1 MTVEEHS
8 EPTRAPPDSPEQAG
22 LDVAE
27 QRVDA
32 VEKVTGRALYAA
44 DRAPQEALWA
54 STLTSPLAHARIQ
67 AVDTRQAEAV
77 PGVHVVLTGADLAP
91 ARFGRRLLDWPVLCW
106 DRVRFV
112 GDRVAAVAAE
122 TPEAA
127 AEAVERIHVRYK
139 ELPAVLRVEDAVAEG
154 APLLHESLSHYVYKG
169 SERPPIPSGRN
180 LQSYGRKGQG
190 EGRIPAIFREADHV
204 FEHTFTTPRQPHWYL
219 EPHAT
224 SVWIDERDVVHV
236 ISTNKDPDALQEQMS
251 LTTGVPVD
259 RIRVHSGSI
268 GGDFGGKGLSV
279 DEFVCY
285 FLARAS
291 GRCVQAVM
299 GHGEDMRGT
308 NPRHA
313 ARMTLRTAVSTS
325 GRFLAHHADLLFDG
339 GAYAAAKPNSA
350 LQLRG
355 GFDTMSPYRIDH
367 ALVETRVAYTNTVP
381 AGHMRAPGQ
390 VQAAFAGESHV
401 DMIAAGLNV
410 DPVTLRLK
418 NAVRGADP
426 SPTGERCVAP
436 RAEEVLAQLQH
447 LSFVRQEDGPNRGRG
462 ISFGLRH
469 VGGLG
474 RTADVTMRLRSEG
487 IVEVGT
493 ALVDQGAGAQTIA
506 QRVAA
511 AVLSV
516 DPASVSIVKETAPG
530 YLAGVGGSRT
540 THLISRATEAGAAEM
555 RARLESGACAALGV
569 PEGSLR
575 LENGRFRAAE
585 PATDGPTLAELAPA
599 LVQQGGV
606 EVVGHYDGQPAAAD
620 KQGVKGAHFCNF
632 AGCMVDV
639 EVDPRTGMITVHDA
653 VLAIDV
659 GTVISP
665 LSHQGQVDGGFV
677 YGLSAALGEE
687 LPVTKPEAIHP
698 GRRGCAILSALDIPP
713 LRTVLL
719 RSEDGPGAFGA
730 KGIGELIN
738 PLVAPAVANA
748 VRAAVGA
755 RVTTLPLTAQRVR
768 EALRAAR
775 EQGCAPPP

>member
-1 MTVEEHS
+1 MTVDEHG
-8 EPTRAPPDSPEQAG
+8 EPARAAPGSPQRAG
-22 LDVAE
+22 LDEAE

-44 DRAPQEALWA
+44 DRAPQGALWT
-54 STLTSPLAHARIQ
+54 STLTSPLAHARILG
-67 AVDTRQAEAV
+67 VDTRQAEAV

-127 AEAVERIHVRYK
+127 AEAVERIHVRYE

-154 APLLHESLSHYVYKG
+154 APLVHESLSAYVYKG

-204 FEHTFTTPRQPHWYL
+204 FEHTFTTPRQPHWYI

-236 ISTNKDPDALQEQMS
+236 ISANKDPHALQEQMS
-251 LTTGVPVD
+251 LTTGMPVD

-279 DEFVCY
+279 DEFLCY

-291 GRCVQAVM
+291 GRCVQAAM
-299 GHGEDMRGT
+299 DHGEDMRGT

-313 ARMTLRTAVSTS
+313 ARMTLRTAVSAS
-325 GRFLAHHADLLFDG
+325 GRFLAHRADLLFDG

-355 GFDTMSPYRIDH
+355 AFDTMSPYRIDH
-367 ALVETRVAYTNTVP
+367 ALVEMRVAYTNTVP

-390 VQAAFAGESHV
+390 TQAAFAGESHV
-401 DMIAAGLNV
+401 DMIAAALDM
-410 DPVTLRLK
+410 DPVALRLK
-418 NAVRGADP
+418 NAVRGTDP
-426 SPTGERCVAP
+426 GATGERCVEP
-436 RAEEVLAQLQH
+436 RAVEVLERLRDISTARH
-447 LSFVRQEDGPNRGRG
+447 EPGSNRGRG
-462 ISFGLRH
+462 VSFGLRH

-474 RTADVTMRLRSEG
+474 RTADVAMRLRADG
-487 IVEVGT
+487 TVEVGT
-493 ALVDQGAGAQTIA
+493 ALVDQGAGAQTVV

-511 AVLSV
+511 GVLSV
-516 DPASVSIVKETAPG
+516 EPSTVSVVRETSPG
-530 YLAGVGGSRT
+530 FLAGVGGSRT
-540 THLISRATEAGAAEM
+540 THLISRATEAGAEELK
-555 RARLESGACAALGV
+555 ARLESGACVALGL
-569 PEGSLR
+569 PAGSVR
-575 LENGRFRAAE
+575 LEHGRFRGAGGARG
-585 PATDGPTLAELAPA
+585 DPTLAELAPA
-599 LVQQGGV
+599 LLRQETF
-606 EVVGHYDGQPAAAD
+606 EVVGHYGGHPDPADERTAPRT
-620 KQGVKGAHFCNF
+620 HFCNF

-639 EVDPRTGMITVHDA
+639 EVDPPSGMVAVHDA
-653 VLAIDV
+653 VLVLDV
-659 GTVISP
+659 GTIVNP
-665 LSHQGQVDGGFV
+665 LSHQGQVEGGFV
-677 YGLSAALGEE
+677 YGLSAALGEQ
-687 LPVTKPEAIHP
+687 LPAENPDGIRP
-698 GRRGCAILSALDIPP
+698 GLRGCAIPSTLDVPP
-713 LRTVLL
+713 LRTVLVH
-719 RSEDGPGAFGA
+719 SEGGPGAFGA
-730 KGIGELIN
+730 KAIGELIN

-748 VRAAVGA
+748 VRAAVGI
-755 RVTTLPLTAQRVR
+755 RVRTIPLTPQRVR
-768 EALRAAR
+768 EVLRAL
-775 EQGCAPPP
+775 QGQDRAAES